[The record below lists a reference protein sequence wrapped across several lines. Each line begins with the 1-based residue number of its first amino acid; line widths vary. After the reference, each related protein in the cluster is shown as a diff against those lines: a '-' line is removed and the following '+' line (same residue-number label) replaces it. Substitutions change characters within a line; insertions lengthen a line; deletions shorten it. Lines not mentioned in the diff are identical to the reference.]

1 MYVCVFVGYV
11 VSLGST
17 GRNFGAGMTGGLAF
31 VLSDESFFL
40 GTPDEKEQGDSPF
53 PLFVNGESVS
63 VQRLSPNQ
71 RYALFIALNYYYFLN
86 L

>member
-1 MYVCVFVGYV
+1 MYVCVYIGYV

-31 VLSDESFFL
+31 VLSDE
-40 GTPDEKEQGDSPF
+40 TEQGDSPF

-63 VQRLSPNQ
+63 VQRLSSNQ
-71 RYALFIALNYYYFLN
+71 RYADFL
-86 L
+86 LH